1 MDLTLNLIL
10 PKVDIFLDKRYI
22 NVITQPFT
30 WYFEPEDTSFREN
43 YIHIS
48 DFPNRLLNIMTIC
61 KWDPK
66 LALKI
71 AFTMLKLTL
80 KIKSYV
86 L

>member
-10 PKVDIFLDKRYI
+10 ATVDIFLDKRYI

-61 KWDPK
+61 K
-66 LALKI
+66 
-71 AFTMLKLTL
+71 
-80 KIKSYV
+80 
-86 L
+86 